1 MPDLPKLEADEFSA
15 FFAAVHGHSP
25 FPWQVRIADRLAKG
39 GGWPEVL
46 DLPTGTGKTAALDA
60 AIFQLA
66 LEAGSTARRAAL
78 RIVYVVDRRTI
89 VDQAAVHADRIARA
103 LATAESGVLATV
115 RARLA
120 SYSRDGVPLRVATLR
135 GGIARSDDW
144 ARSPDQPL
152 VAVSTV
158 DQVGSRLLFR
168 GYGVS
173 DRMKPVHAGLLGSDA
188 LYLLDEVHL
197 SEPFRQTLHAIAT
210 RYATWAEVDLPHR
223 LGVVAMSATP
233 GASHADA
240 FGLDPVSDGRHPEL
254 ERRLSASKPATL
266 EKVKAAS
273 LVPRIATAVEQL
285 FKQIGCAGATVA
297 VVVNR
302 VATAREVRTHLRTK
316 LRDVDVQLVTGRM
329 RPLDRAASE
338 RELFPRLRSGRER
351 DPAATPLVVVATQ
364 CIEAGADFDFDALVT
379 ECASLDALRQRF
391 GRLNRLG
398 RRESAPA
405 AILARED
412 ALRGD
417 PVYGDALG
425 ATWEWLEEQASRTTE
440 GTVDFGINA
449 LPVPADPTSLLA
461 PRANAPVLLPAHLD
475 AWVQTAP
482 LPEPDPEVGLWLHG
496 PKRTAADVQVVWR
509 ADLSAD
515 ALAFDAD
522 DDTAERLQESSL
534 AAVEALPPAAGEAM
548 QVPYAA
554 VRRWLEGRPEPTIAD
569 VEGVADDDAEDRGR
583 GAEDR
588 PRPRRAIAWL
598 GDDSRVIAP
607 AELRPGMSIVVPAAY
622 GGIAHGTWDP
632 GCVDPVQDLGE
643 LAVFEQR
650 GRARL
655 RLHPEVVNNWFGDQ
669 AGAPRPADLDADPDA
684 ADDRERVTSWLESV
698 EPPADLAPLVAHLRS
713 EVRRSPKRGLT
724 LDRIS
729 AARLDSDGVLV
740 TTPYLLIGGTRRASD
755 AAEVSSEDDRASFT
769 GREIGLAAHLAGVR
783 DHAADFA
790 ERVGLPAEVVADVGL
805 AGWWHDAG
813 KVDPRFQR
821 MLHGGSEFRACVAR
835 EPLAKS
841 AAVTQD
847 QSERRRIQA
856 RSGYPEGARHELMS
870 VALLEAAADALSS
883 HATDW
888 DLVLHLVASHHGW
901 CRPLAPCVV
910 DREPVTVQIEH
921 GGITAMASSAHQ
933 LERLDSGIGERFWRL
948 VRRYGWWRLAWLE
961 AVLRL
966 GDHRRSEV
974 EQTGEAT

>member
-1 MPDLPKLEADEFSA
+1 MADLPKLGGRDFPAY
-15 FFAAVHGHSP
+15 FAAVHGHQP
-25 FPWQVRIADRLAKG
+25 FPWQARLAERLATG
-39 GGWPEVL
+39 EAWPEVL

-60 AIFQLA
+60 AVFQLA
-66 LEAGSTARRAAL
+66 LEAGSAARRAAL

-89 VDQAAVHADRIARA
+89 VDQAAVHAERIARA
-103 LATAESGVLATV
+103 LATADSGVLSTV

-120 SYSRDGVPLRVATLR
+120 SYSRNGVPLRVATLR

-173 DRMKPVHAGLLGSDA
+173 DRMKPVHAGLLGNDA

-210 RYATWAEVDLPHR
+210 RYATWAEVELPHR

-233 GASHADA
+233 GAANAEA
-240 FGLDPVSDGRHPEL
+240 FGLDPDSDGRHPEL

-266 EKVKAAS
+266 EKVKGAK
-273 LVPRIATAVEQL
+273 LVPSIETAVERL
-285 FKQIGCAGATVA
+285 LDQIGRAGATVA

-302 VATAREVRTHLRTK
+302 VATARDARTRLETK
-316 LRDVDVQLVTGRM
+316 LRGIEVQLVTGRM
-329 RPLDRAASE
+329 RPLDRARSE

-351 DPAATPLVVVATQ
+351 DPAAVPLVVVATQ

-398 RRESAPA
+398 RRRSSPA

-412 ALRGD
+412 SLRGD
-417 PVYGDALG
+417 LVYGDSLG
-425 ATWEWLEEQASRTTE
+425 ATWEWLEEQASRTPD
-440 GTVDFGINA
+440 GTVDFGIRA
-449 LPVPADPTSLLA
+449 LPVPANPTGLLA

-475 AWVQTAP
+475 SWVQTAP
-482 LPEPDPEVGLWLHG
+482 LPVPDPEVGLWLHG
-496 PKRTAADVQVVWR
+496 PQRTTADVQVVWR

-515 ALAFDAD
+515 ALTPDAD
-522 DDTAERLQESSL
+522 DDAAEQLEGSSL
-534 AAVEALPPAAGEAM
+534 AALEALPPAAGEAM
-548 QVPYAA
+548 QVPFAA
-554 VRRWLEGRPEPTIAD
+554 VRSWLEGRPEPAIAD
-569 VEGVADDDAEDRGR
+569 VEGVADDGAIGRGR
-583 GAEDR
+583 EAAGS
-588 PRPRRAIAWL
+588 PRPRCAIAWL
-598 GDDSRVIAP
+598 GEDSRIIAP
-607 AELRPGMSIVVPAAY
+607 QELRPGMTIVVPATY
-622 GGIAHGTWDP
+622 GGIAHGTWNP
-632 GCVDPVQDLGE
+632 NCADPVQDVGE

-655 RLHPEVVNNWFGDQ
+655 RLHPEVLTNWFGDQ
-669 AGAPRPADLDADPDA
+669 AGAPRPADHDVDPEA
-684 ADDRERVTSWLESV
+684 ADEREHVTAWLNTV
-698 EPPADLAPLVAHLRS
+698 AAPADLGPVIAHLRH
-713 EVRRSPKRGLT
+713 EVRRSPRRGLT
-724 LDRIS
+724 IDTIT
-729 AARLDSDGVLV
+729 AARLGPDGALV
-740 TTPYLLIGGTRRASD
+740 TFPYLLVGGSRRASD

-783 DHAADFA
+783 DHVTDFA
-790 ERVGLPAEVVADVGL
+790 ARVGLPPKVVADVAL

-813 KVDPRFQR
+813 KADPRFQR
-821 MLHGGSEFRACVAR
+821 MLHGGSEFRACVAP

-847 QSERRRIQA
+847 QAARRLIRA
-856 RSGYPEGARHELMS
+856 RSGYPEGARHEVMS
-870 VALLEAAADALSS
+870 LALLESAADALAN
-883 HATDW
+883 HAADW

-910 DREPVTVQIEH
+910 DPKPVTVEIEH
-921 GGITAMASSAHQ
+921 AGITVTASSAHQ

-966 GDHRRSEV
+966 GDHRRSEA